1 MSLSLKTALSYTGSE
16 LFENSPLPSWVVNA
30 KSLAIVASN
39 LAARSGYKTVEGQK
53 IFLQLLDE
61 YYRILLMERVS
72 RCSKI
77 EEVNDLY
84 VLLDK
89 NGNKVFADLY
99 ASSFDLGGQSCIQFT
114 AIPHR
119 NHHAPGDLKEEHH
132 RYKSYMEN
140 STDGIYCMEYRK
152 PAPVDLEFDELVL
165 FSRQYTYISYSNQA
179 MARMYGFDNSTDLR
193 NFLEPQVLD
202 FEDPLNISF
211 LEAFVAN
218 GYHIINAPSHEKD
231 RNGNTRYFLNTLVG
245 VIENGHLKR
254 IWGTQKDIT
263 EKKITEEKLQL
274 LASLVEQTS
283 DVLTASDI
291 DFKPITWNKAAET
304 VYGISGDEVIGRDLS
319 DYITF
324 NYTGYSREEVRA
336 ILREKGEWRGEASFV
351 RPSDKKYVTVMFGF
365 KTRLDEQNMPI
376 GYLISA
382 SDITERKFAESRLK
396 ESESRFREMA
406 DSSPVMI
413 WMSNESSITSYTN
426 RKWIEFTGVDITGDP
441 LGWSKLVHPDDL
453 ETAKAVYMDAFKR
466 MDEVTMQ
473 YRLWNKDGSYRWVHD
488 VSVPRFTNDQ
498 FIGYIG
504 SVVDIED
511 QKQTENQLRYNATI
525 LDNVSDIIVTTDLE
539 YKVKSWNPSAEHYY
553 GIPAAQAM
561 GERMS
566 EMMQFQFTDISLAT
580 ILKDLNEKGEWK
592 GSLSYVNRKGEE
604 RHFLHTV
611 KGIYNEAKQKIGY
624 LAAARDV
631 TERVVAEKKLEK
643 SENFY
648 RTLIADSSNAMLLL
662 DESGMI
668 SFASPSVKKVLGYEV
683 ADIVGKNSFEFV
695 HTEDL
700 LWAAQSFQQEVKENP
715 VVKSIV
721 VRLLKKDGEW
731 LWCMIRGHNML
742 NNPSV
747 NSIVIYFHD
756 DTLRKQANEA
766 LKESEKRFRN
776 LIRELQIGVF
786 LTDGEGSILLCNQSF
801 AALLSATDEE
811 LIGQNIYDFMIEGI
825 IDEKG
830 EAISRQDSLLEK
842 LLETRKP
849 VNNYVM
855 GVLHPETGERI
866 WLMINS
872 DPILDENGQV
882 KHVVHSVTNITERKK
897 LEQKLISEKI
907 DHQRQLTQATLDG
920 QEAERRE
927 IGKELHDNIGQQ
939 LTTIKLFLDLANST
953 ADDNTQE
960 MVNLALKGVGDVINE
975 VRAMSRALVP
985 STLQDLGLIESI
997 NELVDSI
1004 SRTQVLRISFDH
1016 DNFDE
1021 QLMPDN
1027 QQLTVFRIVQEQLNN
1042 IVKHAGAGNVN
1053 IRLSRKLHE
1062 LVLDIRDDGKGFDPK
1077 KLKKGLGFINISN
1090 RAELFGGKKHVV
1102 SSPGKGCF
1110 LKVRFPLSHSS
1121 LPSSLT

>member
-1 MSLSLKTALSYTGSE
+1 MSLSLKTALNLTGSV

-30 KSLAIVASN
+30 ENFVVVASN
-39 LAARSGYKTVEGQK
+39 RAAQSCYKVVEEQK

-61 YYRILLMERVS
+61 YYRIPLMERVS
-72 RCSKI
+72 RSRKI
-77 EEVNDLY
+77 EEVNDVY
-84 VLLDK
+84 VLIDA
-89 NGNKVFADLY
+89 NGKKTVADLY
-99 ASSFDLGGQSCIQFT
+99 ASSFDLEGVTCIQFT
-114 AIPHR
+114 AIAHTG
-119 NHHAPGDLKEEHH
+119 HHEPGDLKEEHH
-132 RYKSYMEN
+132 RYKSYIEH

-152 PAPVDLEFDELVL
+152 PPPVDLAFDELVV
-165 FSRQYTYISYSNQA
+165 FSRKYTYISYSNQA
-179 MARMYGFDNSTDLR
+179 MARMYGFDNSEDLR
-193 NFLEPQVLD
+193 HFLEPQVLD
-202 FEDPLNISF
+202 FEDPLNIAF
-211 LEAFVAN
+211 LEAFVTN
-218 GYHIINAPSHEKD
+218 GFHIINAPSHEKD

-245 VIENGHLKR
+245 VIEDGHLKR

-304 VYGISGDEVIGRDLS
+304 VYGISGDLVIGKDLS

-324 NYTGYSREEVRA
+324 NYTGFTREEVRT
-336 ILREKGEWRGEASFV
+336 ILREKGEWRGEAGFI
-351 RPSDKKYVTVMFGF
+351 RPSDQKYVTVMFGF
-365 KTRLDEQNMPI
+365 KTRLDEQNRPI

-382 SDITERKFAESRLK
+382 SDITERKLAESRLK

-413 WMSNESSITSYTN
+413 WMCNESSITSYTN
-426 RKWIEFTGVDITGDP
+426 RKWIEFTGIDISGDP
-441 LGWSKLVHPDDL
+441 MGWSKLVHPDDL
-453 ETAKAVYMDAFKR
+453 EMAKAVYMKAFQR
-466 MDEVTMQ
+466 MDEVTIQ

-525 LDNVSDIIVTTDLE
+525 LGNVSDIIVTTDLE
-539 YKVKSWNPSAEHYY
+539 YKVRSWNPSAEHYY

-566 EMMQFQFTDISLAT
+566 ELMQFQFTDVSLTA
-580 ILKDLNEKGEWK
+580 ILKDLDEKGEWR

-611 KGIYNEAKQKIGY
+611 KGIYNEEKQKIGY
-624 LAAARDV
+624 LAVARDV

-648 RTLIADSSNAMLLL
+648 RTLIADSSNAMILL
-662 DESGMI
+662 DESGII

-683 ADIVGKNSFEFV
+683 TDILGKNCFEFV

-742 NNPSV
+742 NNPSIK
-747 NSIVIYFHD
+747 SIVIYFHD

-786 LTDGEGSILLCNQSF
+786 LTDGAGDILICNRSF
-801 AALLSATDEE
+801 ANMLKQTEEE
-811 LIGQNIYDFMIEGI
+811 LVGQNIHNFLTYGI
-825 IDEKG
+825 INENGDV
-830 EAISRQDSLLEK
+830 ISRENSLLER
-842 LLETRKP
+842 LMITRQP

-855 GVLHPETGERI
+855 GTRHPETGEMI
-866 WLMINS
+866 WVMFNS
-872 DPILDENGQV
+872 DPILDENNEV
-882 KHVVHSVTNITERKK
+882 KHVVHSVTDITERKK

-907 DHQRQLTQATLDG
+907 NHQRQLTQATLDG

-939 LTTIKLFLDLANST
+939 LTTIKLFLDLASST
-953 ADDNTQE
+953 ADESTHE
-960 MVNLALKGVGDVINE
+960 MVSLALKGVGDIINE
-975 VRAMSRALVP
+975 VRAMSRSLVP

-1016 DNFDE
+1016 ENFDE
-1021 QLMPDN
+1021 QLLPDN
-1027 QQLTVFRIVQEQLNN
+1027 QKLTVFRIVQEQLNN
-1042 IVKHAGAGNVN
+1042 IVKHAGAAHVS
-1053 IRLSRKLHE
+1053 IRLSRKLRE

-1110 LKVRFPLSHSS
+1110 LKVRFPLQHTS